1 MKSGFSA
8 YQISSQLFFTMNA
21 HSPCRGNPLSLQ
33 GQGKRTRNIHE
44 DSIFYHHEISQLS
57 SRETCSPPE
66 PLGRWP
72 KGKARG

>member
-33 GQGKRTRNIHE
+33 GQGKRIINILMKT
-44 DSIFYHHEISQLS
+44 SN
-57 SRETCSPPE
+57 
-66 PLGRWP
+66 
-72 KGKARG
+72 